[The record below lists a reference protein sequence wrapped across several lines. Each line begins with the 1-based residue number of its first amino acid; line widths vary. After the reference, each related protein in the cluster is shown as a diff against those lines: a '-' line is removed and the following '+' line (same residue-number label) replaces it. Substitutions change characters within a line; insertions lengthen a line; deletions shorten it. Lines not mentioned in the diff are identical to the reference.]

1 MKVLVLAC
9 LVALAL
15 AGEKEEVIISTET
28 VENLSS
34 SEESIPN
41 INKRPEQS
49 GDEKQ
54 PGRKDERQ
62 DNIHPFMQPQPLFYP
77 YPQPIPNTVLPQ
89 NVLPLAQPSVV
100 LPILQPHVMEAPNA
114 KETIVPKRNVM
125 PVLNSPVVPF
135 LERQIPSVTDLKIP
149 QIPLPL
155 VQPMMQQ
162 VHQPLAQIPVFP
174 SQSLLSLP
182 QPKAQLLSQQEMTYP
197 QRNMLAQE
205 PLLVPAQEPLLVP
218 TQQFYPVTQPIA
230 PVYNLQQVSPN

>member
-15 AGEKEEVIISTET
+15 AGKKEELTVSSET
-28 VENLSS
+28 IESLSS
-34 SEESIPN
+34 SEESIIH
-41 INKRPEQS
+41 INKQRPEKFEH
-49 GDEKQ
+49 EKQ
-54 PGRKDERQ
+54 QGIEDERQ

-100 LPILQPHVMEAPNA
+100 LPILQPQVMEARNA
-114 KETIVPKRNVM
+114 KETIVSKRNVM

-155 VQPMMQQ
+155 VQPVMQQ

-174 SQSLLSLP
+174 TQSLLSLP
-182 QPKAQLLSQQEMTYP
+182 QPKAQLLSQQVMTYP
-197 QRNMLAQE
+197 QRNMPVQAFVLYQE
-205 PLLVPAQEPLLVP
+205 PLLDQ
-218 TQQFYPVTQPIA
+218 QQFHPMTQPIA

>member
-9 LVALAL
+9 LVSLAL
-15 AGEKEEVIISTET
+15 AGET

-34 SEESIPN
+34 SE
-41 INKRPEQS
+41 
-49 GDEKQ
+49 
-54 PGRKDERQ
+54 DERQ

-100 LPILQPHVMEAPNA
+100 LPILQPQVMEAPNA

-135 LERQIPSVTDLKIP
+135 LERQIPSVTDLKNS

-155 VQPMMQQ
+155 LQPVMQQ

-174 SQSLLSLP
+174 TQSLLSLP
-182 QPKAQLLSQQEMTYP
+182 QPKAQSLSQQEMTYP

-218 TQQFYPVTQPIA
+218 AQEPVLVPTQQFYPVTQPIA
-230 PVYNLQQVSPN
+230 PVYNLQQV